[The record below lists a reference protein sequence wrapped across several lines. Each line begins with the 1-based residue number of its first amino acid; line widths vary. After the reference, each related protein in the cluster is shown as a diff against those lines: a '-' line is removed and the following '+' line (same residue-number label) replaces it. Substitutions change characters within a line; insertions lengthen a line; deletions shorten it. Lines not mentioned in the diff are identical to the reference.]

1 MKKSTLFMSYVLI
14 GALVMSSCTK
24 RGCTD
29 STATNFTEKANSDDG
44 SCKYSDVDGN
54 VYGSK
59 TIGSQIWMTENLKV
73 TKYQNGDVIP
83 QSQFGA
89 AWATLTT
96 GAWCYFMNDPKKGVL
111 YNWYAVN
118 DPRGLA
124 PAGWKIPSDQVFTT
138 LGDYLG
144 GSEIAG
150 KKMKSKADW
159 IGNGNGSDESQFSGY
174 PRGCR
179 EFTSSNYCYAGVN
192 AYWWTTTT
200 SVTDSSYVRQ
210 LGYYHDKLL
219 RYHRSKTDGLSV
231 RCVKL

>member
-1 MKKSTLFMSYVLI
+1 
-14 GALVMSSCTK
+14 MSSCTK

-29 STATNFTEKANSDDG
+29 STATNFAEKANSDDG
-44 SCKYSDVDGN
+44 SCKYSDIEGN
-54 VYGSK
+54 SYGSV
-59 TIGSQIWMTENLKV
+59 TIGSQTWMTENLKV
-73 TKYQNGDVIP
+73 TKYQNGDIIP
-83 QSQFGA
+83 KSQFGS

-96 GAWCYFMNDPKKGVL
+96 GAWCYFMNDPNKGVL

-150 KKMKSKADW
+150 KKMKSKTDW

-179 EFTSSNYCYAGVN
+179 EFETSVFCYSGVN